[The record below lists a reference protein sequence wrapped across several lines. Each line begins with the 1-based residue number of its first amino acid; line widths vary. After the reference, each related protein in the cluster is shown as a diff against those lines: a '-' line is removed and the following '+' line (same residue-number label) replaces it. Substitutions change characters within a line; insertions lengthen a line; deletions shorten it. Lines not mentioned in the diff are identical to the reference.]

1 MKVLQWSPM
10 VSICLYIQSLS
21 VLIPSVDPCRKL
33 KMPILPIY
41 IPVCRNQYKNAY
53 MSRNQYYSVRV
64 FHGTLA
70 RHQYG
75 SAVIIVILQQIT
87 KWPTFNDHISAT
99 IGPLTEILASEFNS
113 FCCLQ
118 VLYGALLHQSKIE
131 KMNRS
136 LKIDSF

>member
-1 MKVLQWSPM
+1 MQQPQWSPV

-41 IPVCRNQYKNAY
+41 IPCVGTSTKNAGEQELVLQW
-53 MSRNQYYSVRV
+53 SDPKTLFV
-64 FHGTLA
+64 FVIHK
-70 RHQYG
+70 HKFV
-75 SAVIIVILQQIT
+75 AVIIVILQLMVT
-87 KWPTFNDHISAT
+87 LNEHISAT
-99 IGPLTEILASEFNS
+99 IGPLTEISASEFNS
-113 FCCLQ
+113 FRCLQ